1 MKKALPFFLVAMGLL
16 GWSASAA
23 DFNLVAYTGQY
34 VPGGGGTIANLA
46 PIDGPV
52 ELVCNETTGF
62 CEGGQ
67 YEIFL
72 YISTDRGTKGVAGI
86 DFSDPDTQDTGGTS
100 DPGSRPSGIFADG
113 LYTSINNSAY
123 SFTQTPP
130 WNKVDDQ
137 ANAETFDALTF
148 GYSAVIDTFYMTPF
162 GQFVLGA
169 VQEDPTPP
177 PSGDYAGQFYKGVG
191 LQWNSTDGYTDE
203 FLGAGGNLVPY
214 LHLVVNV
221 GEIPCGETG
230 SITIQGL
237 PGTVEG
243 GRPDSIDWLGNHWD
257 QIPGAKWVPTGTIDF
272 YCVPEPA
279 SIALL
284 ALAGVPALIRRRK

>member
-23 DFNLVAYTGQY
+23 DFNLVAYTGNY
-34 VPGGGGTIANLA
+34 VAAYPTGSIENLA
-46 PIDGPV
+46 PIDGPI

-72 YISTDRGTKGVAGI
+72 FVSTDRGTKGVAGI
-86 DFSDPDTQDTGGTS
+86 DFADPNTNDDS
-100 DPGSRPSGIFADG
+100 FVLGSRPSGIFADG
-113 LYTSINNSAY
+113 LYTSINNSARWAFPPPPG
-123 SFTQTPP
+123 SWAKLDTQADNDA
-130 WNKVDDQ
+130 WNGFFG
-137 ANAETFDALTF
+137 ANA
-148 GYSAVIDTFYMTPF
+148 AVDTFYMTPF

-169 VQEDPTPP
+169 VQEDPSPA
-177 PSGDYAGQFYKGVG
+177 PSNDYAGQFYKGVG
-191 LQWNSTDGYTDE
+191 LQWNSTDGYTDDT
-203 FLGAGGNLVPY
+203 LGAGGNLVPY
-214 LHLVVNV
+214 MHLVVNV
-221 GEIPCGETG
+221 GDIPCGETG
-230 SITIQGL
+230 SVTIQGL

-243 GRPDSIDWLGNHWD
+243 GRPGSVDWLGNSWA